1 MLVTPY
7 NHALEVDR
15 ILLTKRLAECL
26 LDMGGIEEDAAWTN
40 HRVIYIPV
48 GEDRRVNVNTRVPK
62 VSDYS
67 YPHWGSSPIERFY
80 HKIAIYGRIHSGLHD
95 HIIFSESVHLT
106 RGHPT
111 IESILKR
118 LRDKVLTTQ
127 GCVSAYTDVSQ
138 SAL

>member
-7 NHALEVDR
+7 SHASEADR
-15 ILLTKRLAECL
+15 ILLTKSVAKCL
-26 LDMGGIEEDAAWTN
+26 FDMGGIEEDAAWTN

-80 HKIAIYGRIHSGLHD
+80 HKIAIYGRIHSGVHD

-106 RGHPT
+106 RGTPT
-111 IESILKR
+111 IEGILKR
-118 LRDKVLTTQ
+118 LRNKVLTAQ
-127 GCVSAYTDVSQ
+127 GVLSAYTDAGQ